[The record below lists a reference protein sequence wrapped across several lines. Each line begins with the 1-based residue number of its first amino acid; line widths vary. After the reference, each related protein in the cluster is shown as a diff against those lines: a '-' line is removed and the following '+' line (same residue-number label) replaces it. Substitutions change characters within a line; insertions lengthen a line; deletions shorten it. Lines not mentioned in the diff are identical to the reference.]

1 MLEIIIFFAKLNKFK
16 QIYWKLSKFIA
27 KLNKFIEKS
36 ININIIILVFNIVH
50 FWLFVHDILKKSIR
64 GNIKW
69 KWKIFCIVLLK

>member
-50 FWLFVHDILKKSIR
+50 FWLFVHT
-64 GNIKW
+64 
-69 KWKIFCIVLLK
+69 IFLRNLFGET